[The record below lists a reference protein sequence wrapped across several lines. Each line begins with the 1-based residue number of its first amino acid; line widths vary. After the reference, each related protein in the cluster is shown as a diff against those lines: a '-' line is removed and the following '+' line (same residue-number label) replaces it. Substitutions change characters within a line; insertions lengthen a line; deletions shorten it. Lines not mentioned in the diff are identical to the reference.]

1 MNMSVY
7 NIINR
12 THVLIQ
18 VRGGRM
24 EDYDDRRMD
33 DKCKKLK
40 NDIQLL
46 INDLPHDKEYLERLK
61 KFIKFKTLQN
71 ESNTY

>member
-18 VRGGRM
+18 ARGGRM
-24 EDYDDRRMD
+24 GDYDDRSTD
-33 DKCKKLK
+33 DRCKKLK

-61 KFIKFKTLQN
+61 KFIKFKTLQD

>member
-18 VRGGRM
+18 ARGGRM
-24 EDYDDRRMD
+24 GDYDDRNTD

-61 KFIKFKTLQN
+61 KFIKFKTLQD

>member
-1 MNMSVY
+1 MSVY

>member
-1 MNMSVY
+1 
-7 NIINR
+7 
-12 THVLIQ
+12 
-18 VRGGRM
+18 M
-24 EDYDDRRMD
+24 EDYDDRSIG

-40 NDIQLL
+40 TDIQLL

-61 KFIKFKTLQN
+61 KFIKFKTLQD

>member
-61 KFIKFKTLQN
+61 KFIKFKTLQD

>member
-1 MNMSVY
+1 
-7 NIINR
+7 
-12 THVLIQ
+12 
-18 VRGGRM
+18 M
-24 EDYDDRRMD
+24 EDYDDRSIG

-61 KFIKFKTLQN
+61 KFIKFKTLQD